1 MTTPGQR
8 QRPCLPVGA
17 PIQLRLKFTYTGYA
31 MVRSSRIPVT
41 LTDSDRVTLLSWTR
55 SRTGS
60 RALAQRAQIVLMCE
74 QGLANTAVAEE
85 LGISR
90 DMVATWRSRY
100 LADGLDGLHERSRP
114 GRPAKS
120 DADTVAQVL
129 VRLLAPSPSEGR
141 DWSTRSMAA
150 ETGLSQATV
159 NRIWRRYQL
168 QSRPGRLPA
177 DGGRTSLRSARVRDV
192 IGLFLGP
199 PTRVLA
205 VVADS
210 RATPLQHRGA
220 TTSTPAAPM
229 SRRATKARNILAVA
243 NALALVRG
251 RPDTRDPAVP
261 CASLGVFLET
271 LDQRVA
277 AGSEVHLLVGG
288 EPNSPAR
295 DTVET
300 WVRHHPHFH
309 RHLVATD
316 ASWLDEVEVLLAK
329 NPLLTH
335 ENVPGFATSTTAL
348 RDGLR
353 AWCGTWTPQSDPFT
367 WMRLDKDSTAS
378 ESTQEGRPADSD
390 DHEST
395 DEATGIT
402 PEATDTAGSV
412 VHLVREA
419 LLADP
424 FPPGERVKEAP
435 LASRLGVSRGAVR
448 EALRV
453 LAEEGMLD
461 RLPHR
466 GVAAPQVDVTTVL
479 DLYAVRAV
487 LGTVL
492 MRRVAML
499 NRSELRPV
507 DTALSEVHAAVRR
520 SDPVRIGEADLRF
533 QDAIAR
539 TAGLPQASLFF
550 QRLSMRL
557 RMFISILQLDFTDA
571 GADLIAREN
580 TAIFEAILN
589 GDGDEAA
596 RLWRVKVER
605 STRYMAN
612 LLPQAHFDPAL
623 WVAIAGRPVPRPGDT
638 RNTSTSST
646 R

>member
-1 MTTPGQR
+1 M
-8 QRPCLPVGA
+8 A
-17 PIQLRLKFTYTGYA
+17 
-31 MVRSSRIPVT
+31 RSSRSTVT
-41 LTDSDRVTLLSWTR
+41 LTDTDRATLLSRTR

-74 QGLANTAVAEE
+74 QGLTDTAVAEE

-100 LADGLDGLHERSRP
+100 LADGLDGLHERPRP
-114 GRPAKS
+114 GRPPKS
-120 DADTVAQVL
+120 DDTVAQAL
-129 VRLLAPSPSEGR
+129 VCLLAPPPSEGR

-150 ETGLSQATV
+150 ETGLSQATM
-159 NRIWRRYQL
+159 NRIWRRYRL
-168 QSRPGRLPA
+168 QSRPGRWPA
-177 DGGRTSLRSARVRDV
+177 DGGRTSLRTARVRDV

-199 PTRVLA
+199 PTLVLA

-210 RATPLQHRGA
+210 RAAPLQQRGA
-220 TTSTPAAPM
+220 RTSTPAAPM
-229 SRRATKARNILAVA
+229 SQRATEARNMLAVA
-243 NALALVRG
+243 NAFALVRG
-251 RPDTRDPAVP
+251 GPDTHDAAGPG
-261 CASLGVFLET
+261 ASVGAFLES
-271 LDQRVA
+271 LDERVT

-288 EPNSPAR
+288 EPDSPTR

-300 WVRHHPHFH
+300 WVRHHPRFH
-309 RHLVATD
+309 QHLVPTD
-316 ASWLDEVEVLLAK
+316 SSWLDEVEVLLAN

-353 AWCGTWTPQSDPFT
+353 AWCGTWTPQSRPFT
-367 WMRLDKDSTAS
+367 WMRLDKDSTVSGSA
-378 ESTQEGRPADSD
+378 QEGRPDNSG
-390 DHEST
+390 DHEWTGAAS
-395 DEATGIT
+395 GIT
-402 PEATDTAGSV
+402 PGPTDTADPV

-419 LLADP
+419 LLAGP
-424 FPPGERVKEAP
+424 FPPGEPVKEAP

-466 GVAAPQVDVTTVL
+466 GAAAPQVDVTTVL
-479 DLYAVRAV
+479 DLYAARAA

-499 NRSELRPV
+499 NRAELRPV

-571 GADLIAREN
+571 AADLIARED
-580 TAIFEAILN
+580 TAIFEAIVE
-589 GDGDEAA
+589 GDGDETA

-605 STRYMAN
+605 STRYMVN
-612 LLPQAHFDPAL
+612 LLPQAHFDPDL
-623 WVAIAGRPVPRPGDT
+623 WVAIAGRPTPRPGDT
-638 RNTSTSST
+638 RTTSTSAT

>member
-1 MTTPGQR
+1 
-8 QRPCLPVGA
+8 
-17 PIQLRLKFTYTGYA
+17 
-31 MVRSSRIPVT
+31 MVRSSHTTVT
-41 LTDSDRVTLLSWTR
+41 LTDSDRVTLLSRTR

-60 RALAQRAQIVLMCE
+60 RAFAQRAQIVLMCE
-74 QGLANTAVAEE
+74 QGLTDAAVAEG

-100 LADGLDGLHERSRP
+100 LADGLDGLHERPRP
-114 GRPAKS
+114 GRPVKS
-120 DADTVAQVL
+120 GDDTVAQVL
-129 VRLLAPSPSEGR
+129 LRLLAPPPSGGR

-150 ETGLSQATV
+150 ETGLSQTTV
-159 NRIWRRYQL
+159 NRIWRRYRL

-177 DGGRTSLRSARVRDV
+177 DGGRTTPRSAKVRDV

-210 RATPLQHRGA
+210 RATPLRHRGA

-229 SRRATKARNILAVA
+229 SRRATEARNILAVA
-243 NALALVRG
+243 NAFALVRG
-251 RPDTRDPAVP
+251 GADTHGPTDP
-261 CASLGVFLET
+261 CASLGAFLES
-271 LDQRVA
+271 LEQRVT
-277 AGSEVHLLVGG
+277 AGSEVHLLVGD
-288 EPNSPAR
+288 EPDSPAR
-295 DTVET
+295 DMVET
-300 WVRHHPHFH
+300 WVRQHPRFH
-309 RHLVATD
+309 RHLVPTD
-316 ASWLDEVEVLLAK
+316 ASWLAEVEVLLAN

-353 AWCGTWTPQSDPFT
+353 AWCGTWTPQSGAFV

-378 ESTQEGRPADSD
+378 GSGQGCRPEDSD
-390 DHEST
+390 DHGW
-395 DEATGIT
+395 TGETSGTT
-402 PEATDTAGSV
+402 PGPGDTADPV

-419 LLADP
+419 LLAGP

-461 RLPHR
+461 RLTHH
-466 GVAAPQVDVTTVL
+466 GAAVPQVDVTAVL
-479 DLYAVRAV
+479 DLYAVRAA

-492 MRRVAML
+492 MRRVAL
-499 NRSELRPV
+499 LHRSELRSV
-507 DTALSEVHAAVRR
+507 GTALSEVDAAVRR
-520 SDPVRIGEADLRF
+520 SDLVRIGEADLRF

-539 TAGLPQASLFF
+539 TAGLPQASLLF
-550 QRLSMRL
+550 QRLGMRL
-557 RMFISILQLDFTDA
+557 RMFISILRLDFTDA
-571 GADLIAREN
+571 AADLIAREN

-589 GDGDEAA
+589 GDGEEAA

-612 LLPQAHFDPAL
+612 LLPQDHVDPNL
-623 WVAIAGRPVPRPGDT
+623 WVAIAGRPTPRPGDT
-638 RNTSTSST
+638 RRASTSAT

>member
-1 MTTPGQR
+1 
-8 QRPCLPVGA
+8 
-17 PIQLRLKFTYTGYA
+17 
-31 MVRSSRIPVT
+31 MVRSSRTTVT
-41 LTDSDRVTLLSWTR
+41 LTDSDRVTLLSRTR

-74 QGLANTAVAEE
+74 QGLTDAAVAEE

-100 LADGLDGLHERSRP
+100 LADGLDGLHERPRP
-114 GRPAKS
+114 GRPPKS
-120 DADTVAQVL
+120 DDTVAQVL
-129 VRLLAPSPSEGR
+129 VRLLAPPPSEGR
-141 DWSTRSMAA
+141 NWSTRSMAA

-159 NRIWRRYQL
+159 NRIWRRYRL
-168 QSRPGRLPA
+168 QSRPGRWPA
-177 DGGRTSLRSARVRDV
+177 DGGLTSLRSAKVRDV
-192 IGLFLGP
+192 VGLFLDP

-210 RATPLQHRGA
+210 RATPLQHRAA
-220 TTSTPAAPM
+220 TTSTPAASM
-229 SRRATKARNILAVA
+229 SRCATEARNILAAA
-243 NALALVRG
+243 NAFALVRG
-251 RPDTRDPAVP
+251 GPDTPGTHDPTGP
-261 CASLGVFLET
+261 GASLGAFLEG
-271 LDQRVA
+271 LDRRVT
-277 AGSEVHLLVGG
+277 AGSQVHLLVGG
-288 EPNSPAR
+288 EPNNPAQ

-300 WVRHHPHFH
+300 WVRHHPRFH
-309 RHLVATD
+309 RHLVPTD
-316 ASWLDEVEVLLAK
+316 ASWLDEVEVLLAN

-335 ENVPGFATSTTAL
+335 ENVSGFATSTTAL

-353 AWCGTWTPQSDPFT
+353 AWCGVWTPQAGPFT

-378 ESTQEGRPADSD
+378 GSAQEGRPDDSD
-390 DHEST
+390 EHEWT
-395 DEATGIT
+395 GEASGIT
-402 PEATDTAGSV
+402 PGAADTSRPV

-419 LLADP
+419 LLAGP

-466 GVAAPQVDVTTVL
+466 GAAVPQVDVTTVL
-479 DLYAVRAV
+479 DLYAVRAA

-499 NRSELRPV
+499 HRSELRSV

-520 SDPVRIGEADLRF
+520 SDLVRIGEADLRF

-539 TAGLPQASLFF
+539 AAGLPQASLFF

-571 GADLIAREN
+571 AADLIAREN
-580 TAIFEAILN
+580 TAIFEAILE
-589 GDGDEAA
+589 GDSGEAA

-612 LLPQAHFDPAL
+612 LLPQAHFDPGL
-623 WVAIAGRPVPRPGDT
+623 WVTIAGRPTPRPGDT
-638 RNTSTSST
+638 RRTSA
-646 R
+646 